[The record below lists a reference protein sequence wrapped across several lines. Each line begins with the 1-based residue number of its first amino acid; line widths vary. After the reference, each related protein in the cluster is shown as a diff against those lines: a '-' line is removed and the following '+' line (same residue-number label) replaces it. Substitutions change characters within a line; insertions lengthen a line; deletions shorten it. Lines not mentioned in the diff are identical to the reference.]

1 MRRILVVSVLAMC
14 VGAAL
19 LLVVSRQPESAA
31 KPAAGVSDDPAVA
44 AILARSCEDCHS
56 DRTRWPWYGH
66 VWPVCWLLNH
76 DVKEARSHMDFSQ
89 WSKYSPDDKR
99 QILTEVAAEVR
110 NNRMPPFRYLLM
122 HRGARLS
129 ADETARIYAWTRNER
144 RKLRAEAAGGAGDPR

>member
-1 MRRILVVSVLAMC
+1 
-14 VGAAL
+14 
-19 LLVVSRQPESAA
+19 
-31 KPAAGVSDDPAVA
+31 
-44 AILARSCEDCHS
+44 
-56 DRTRWPWYGH
+56 
-66 VWPVCWLLNH
+66 
-76 DVKEARSHMDFSQ
+76 MDFSQ